1 MIDREKVMTLR
12 HQRFPGARLCE
23 PAAAANALVGLD
35 PGFDPLMTQE
45 MSWFHCDVGGDRDN
59 TRDVVNDT
67 LRLYRRTVRG

>member
-35 PGFDPLMTQE
+35 PEFDPLMAQE
-45 MSWFHCDVGGDRDN
+45 MSWFHCDVGGDRYT